1 MGSYKTRYFGDIL
14 VDEASDFEYI
24 DTEYDGHEINISL
37 SDCNRYGEKMGTCLD
52 ILDKYPE
59 INEIAKKAILE
70 NFPENEIIRYYFEC
84 HFDVLEEAPILEIFG
99 VSAFDEL
106 DAGKAIENL
115 EYPNLLF
122 GIDEGEINFSV
133 DYKVSEEYSDEI
145 LCVKMDK
152 NLNITDFSH
161 ES

>member
-99 VSAFDEL
+99 
-106 DAGKAIENL
+106 
-115 EYPNLLF
+115 LLMTYAPF
-122 GIDEGEINFSV
+122 MFWMYVMEKLALLPDIHVG
-133 DYKVSEEYSDEI
+133 
-145 LCVKMDK
+145 
-152 NLNITDFSH
+152 
-161 ES
+161 